1 MIRAL
6 QDPAMRQQFAAL
18 GAEAVGNSPAE
29 VRALLEKDLAKWA
42 KVAREA
48 SVKAE

>member
-1 MIRAL
+1 M
-6 QDPAMRQQFAAL
+6 MR
-18 GAEAVGNSPAE
+18 GAKSNITEAVGNTPAE
-29 VRALLEKDLAKWA
+29 FRALLEKDLAKWA